1 MKANYKIFTIPI
13 STPDDLVNELNQF
26 VQTHQ
31 IIKISKDL
39 VKENE
44 QTCWCFLIEYLS
56 GSEAKKQ
63 SKPKSKIDYREVLSP
78 EDFTLYAQI
87 RDWRKKIAEKE
98 GIALYSVLTNEQMAR
113 ISQDKITSIEQLK
126 KVDGIGDQ
134 RLKKYSGN
142 IVQIVKEFME
152 QKNKRESAKKQ
163 AS

>member
-1 MKANYKIFTIPI
+1 MKANFKIVTIPI

-56 GSEAKKQ
+56 GSEAKNQ

-87 RDWRKKIAEKE
+87 RDWRKKTAEKE
-98 GIALYSVLTNEQMAR
+98 GVALYSVLTNEQMAR
-113 ISQDKITSIEQLK
+113 IAEDKINSIEQLK
-126 KVDGIGDQ
+126 NVDGIGEQ
-134 RLKKYSGN
+134 RIKKYAGDIINILKKFVDEKN
-142 IVQIVKEFME
+142 NRE
-152 QKNKRESAKKQ
+152 KNKKQ
-163 AS
+163 VS